1 MSFKIVTMKH
11 KGLLFE
17 IVTMKHKELLSKIV
31 TMPEIRLRIIFF
43 LLVFLILGKL
53 ILNCRTNL
61 GKKMVMTSVLM
72 WLNLSVA
79 TLNTKLQFL
88 DLYIDIN
95 LEREIEKVY
104 LFCIEFVNMHVLLLL
119 LV

>member
-1 MSFKIVTMKH
+1 MKH

-61 GKKMVMTSVLM
+61 GKKMVMTNDIGADVAQLECS
-72 WLNLSVA
+72 NL
-79 TLNTKLQFL
+79 K
-88 DLYIDIN
+88 Y
-95 LEREIEKVY
+95 
-104 LFCIEFVNMHVLLLL
+104 
-119 LV
+119 